1 MGVLP
6 EIEIIAGFCLSD
18 REELTLEIGGKRSMI
33 LGGFGI

>member
-18 REELTLEIGGKRSMI
+18 REELTLEIGGKRYMI